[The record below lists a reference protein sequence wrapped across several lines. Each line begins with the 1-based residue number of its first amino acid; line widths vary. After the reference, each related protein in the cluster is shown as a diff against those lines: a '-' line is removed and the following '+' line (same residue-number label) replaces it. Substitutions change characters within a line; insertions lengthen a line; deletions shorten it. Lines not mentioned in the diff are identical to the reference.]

1 MENCLFMYGELSV
14 YVWRIVCLCM
24 ENCLLLMDFIYV
36 LHYNST
42 YINFKEIIMANEL
55 VKYHT
60 ELNTIPLR
68 KFTPVEMNL
77 FFSIVSRMRE
87 KGNKKV
93 TFSFDQLKDL
103 SNYKATANNRFID
116 DLETTYDK
124 LMDLRFGSRSAD
136 GLQRERFVMFNE
148 FKIDG
153 HSDEPYAEIQIH
165 DKALPLLNG
174 LDEWVRYSLQQFTE
188 LQSSYSK
195 TMFRLLK
202 QFRTTGYAYFS
213 KEDFFELLDIPKSYQ
228 KNLGEVDRTILKPI
242 KEELTPLFRGLTIK
256 KKYGRGR
263 GTPVIGYQF
272 SFKAEAKNADDF
284 SKGSQEDLR
293 KKMFN
298 IEHNGELS
306 QEEKWVAKD
315 KVLGLK
321 LGPHEADFHKQIE
334 KETLSDEQK
343 SDLLEKL
350 QHGFLS

>member
-1 MENCLFMYGELSV
+1 MPN
-14 YVWRIVCLCM
+14 
-24 ENCLLLMDFIYV
+24 
-36 LHYNST
+36 
-42 YINFKEIIMANEL
+42 EII
-55 VKYHT
+55 KYHT

-77 FFSIVSRMRE
+77 FFSIVSRMRD
-87 KGNKKV
+87 KDTQKV
-93 TFSFDQLKDL
+93 QFTFDQLKDL
-103 SNYKATANNRFID
+103 SNYKATANVRFID

-124 LMDLRFGSRSAD
+124 LMDLRFGRRSAD
-136 GLQRERFVMFNE
+136 GLERERFVMFNE
-148 FKIDG
+148 FQIKG
-153 HSDEPYAEIQIH
+153 KSDVPYAEIQIH
-165 DKALPLLNG
+165 EKALPLLNN

-213 KEDFFELLDIPKSYQ
+213 KEDFFDLLDIPKSYWN
-228 KNLGEVDRTILKPI
+228 KPANVDSRILKPI

-256 KKYGRGR
+256 KKHGKGRGK
-263 GTPVIGYQF
+263 PVVGYQF

-321 LGPHEADFHKQIE
+321 LGTHEADFHKQIE